1 MAKERPDVPV
11 ELTTTVK
18 HGVDFHREQF
28 DAAVIYGAPPEAS
41 LVRNACS
48 MNN

>member
-1 MAKERPDVPV
+1 VAERTPGRAG
-11 ELTTTVK
+11 LTTTVK

-28 DAAVIYGAPPEAS
+28 DAAVMYGAPPEAS

-48 MNN
+48 KND

>member
-28 DAAVIYGAPPEAS
+28 DAAVMARRRTTS